1 MKIKIVKNGPY
12 IVSGGVP
19 LYQQVIVTDEAG
31 HTKDLMDEKQYP
43 VKETYTLCRC
53 GESKDKPYCDGTHVA
68 LVSMELKLPAE
79 NPTWRRQKYLKG
91 PS

>member
-1 MKIKIVKNGPY
+1 MDKDKKEMKIKIVKNGPY

-53 GESKDKPYCDGTHVA
+53 GESRTNHNVIA
-68 LVSMELKLPAE
+68 H
-79 NPTWRRQKYLKG
+79 T
-91 PS
+91 